1 MKRWPWTLQR
11 SSTVRH
17 SARHAKGDAR
27 ADYPAEA
34 AVRRVRHKGE
44 IRWNGGFVYVSQ
56 TLAGEAVAATE
67 TADGQW
73 ALSFHAPV
81 VTSRYKV

>member
-1 MKRWPWTLQR
+1 MDTPAQQYR
-11 SSTVRH
+11 SSQ
-17 SARHAKGDAR
+17 R
-27 ADYPAEA
+27 AMPRATPEPDYPAEA

-73 ALSFHAPV
+73 ALSFHAHPLGIIDTRV
-81 VTSRYKV
+81 